1 MMAVKLRWMIV
12 SILTVILLAG
22 CFPTAVS
29 EGDAVAT
36 QVEGTLR
43 AHQAATS
50 VAATVTAQSGGDSEQ
65 PTAGGEVEQ
74 PTAGGEEGAV
84 QPSDTPTFTA
94 TEPPTPTPT
103 LGPPM
108 VFVTTPTNCRTG
120 PGLEKYKKVGGLLLD
135 ETTEVVGLPE
145 TEMDFAI
152 VDNPDDVGVC
162 WLYLGYANYSYTY
175 LKENYPDLQ
184 LYAIPVPEPSSI
196 AGIVWNDHCSQFGG
210 SPPPGCLDT
219 VPYSANGIYEAGETG
234 FAGVK
239 VELGEGAC
247 PSTGYANT
255 NTNASGGYVFNNV
268 PPGDYCVSINALN
281 ATNSVILI
289 PGGWSYPNANGRQNV
304 TVGPEADVTNIN
316 FGWDF
321 QLD

>member
-1 MMAVKLRWMIV
+1 
-12 SILTVILLAG
+12 
-22 CFPTAVS
+22 
-29 EGDAVAT
+29 
-36 QVEGTLR
+36 
-43 AHQAATS
+43 
-50 VAATVTAQSGGDSEQ
+50 
-65 PTAGGEVEQ
+65 
-74 PTAGGEEGAV
+74 
-84 QPSDTPTFTA
+84 
-94 TEPPTPTPT
+94 
-103 LGPPM
+103 M
-108 VFVTTPTNCRTG
+108 VYVTTPTNCRTG
-120 PGLEKYKKVGGLLLD
+120 PGLENYKKIGGLLLD

-152 VDNPDDVGVC
+152 VNNPDDVGVC
-162 WLYLGYANYSYTY
+162 WLYLGYANYSYSY
-175 LKENYPDLQ
+175 LKENYPGLQ
-184 LYAIPVPEPSSI
+184 SYAIPVPEPSSI
-196 AGIVWNDHCSQFGG
+196 AGLVWDDHCSQFGG

-219 VPYSANGIYEAGETG
+219 VPYSANGIYEAGESG

-255 NTNASGGYVFNNV
+255 NTNANGGYIFNNV
-268 PPGDYCVSINALN
+268 PPGDYCVSIDQLN

-304 TVGPEADVTNIN
+304 TVGPEEDVTNIN